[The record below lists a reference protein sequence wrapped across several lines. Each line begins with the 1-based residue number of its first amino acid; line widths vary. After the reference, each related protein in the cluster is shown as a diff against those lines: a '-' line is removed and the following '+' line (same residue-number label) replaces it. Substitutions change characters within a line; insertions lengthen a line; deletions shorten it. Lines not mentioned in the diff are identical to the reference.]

1 MQALKKGDIILSA
14 SQTKSLL
21 QTGQASGKGKAYA
34 DGTVGNVRDLV
45 RTSLDAYASGSG
57 GGSFGAGGSGSKS
70 GATTSSSKKSTDKNT
85 KAVNKNTAAQN
96 ANTKAIEDSQDWVS
110 VKLDRISKQLDE
122 YKTLASDY
130 YQAFA
135 NQNKMLDSAINQV
148 KANIQTNEQAYM
160 AYMQK
165 ANSIGLDAGYKQRVM
180 NGEINIET
188 ITDENLK
195 NLISE
200 FQDFYEKAQDCREAI
215 IDLKSQIVE
224 LSTQKIDN
232 ILDDYDSFLAMS
244 DSIYGRFEAENKL
257 FEAMGKSASEYNL
270 QMMLNQ
276 RNNQVMY
283 SRGELEDLVNLNN
296 SLLQSG
302 DIKMWSQ
309 EWYDLQAK
317 IHDVYT
323 QIYEAE
329 TAVYELR
336 QQLREVR
343 WEPFRK
349 AIEDIDATND
359 NLENTLSLISD
370 LEAFGKDSDALNMN
384 GKLQLGLL
392 TKQLG
397 NARQA
402 VAEYENAFK
411 ALDNELANG
420 NITQGQY
427 DEQLKELNEGRWEAV
442 SSVKKYRDAILDLV
456 KDGINKE
463 TEAMQK
469 LVDARKKDLQAQKDA
484 ANYARTLRDKTTEIN
499 KIKAQIAALQG
510 DDSATAKAQLRNL
523 QNQLKEKEQ
532 DLQDTQDDHAFD
544 VLQDGYDNAM
554 EKFEEI
560 QENELY
566 LLNSSLEAQNE
577 AIANMLMVARDNYK
591 EVYDELNEIA
601 EVYGM
606 KLSSDI
612 VNPWTTATEAV
623 NAYKQAVGD
632 LSAKQ
637 QIDTSPIDGVTGNT
651 DYVRYEENNTSA
663 PDNNVGQQQSQ
674 QQSSMLGYV
683 SDISEILQ
691 YGSQG
696 DNVRKLQNVLNALGY
711 NAGSVDGS
719 FGNQT
724 LAAVKRFQSAA
735 GIAVD
740 GVVGKNTKAAF
751 RARGYA
757 TGSPSTK
764 KGLAYYDEEG
774 LGSEVIITDKG
785 ILRQFDAGEIV
796 FNAEQA
802 KYLYDTSKYA
812 VKHNFPTAQMPLY
825 NPELLQ
831 RDYGVH
837 FDCLVNVEGNVTE
850 DVMPMLERMVDTKIK
865 MFDKETRR
873 KISNNY
879 RKVGGQFYQW

>member
-1 MQALKKGDIILSA
+1 M
-14 SQTKSLL
+14 
-21 QTGQASGKGKAYA
+21 
-34 DGTVGNVRDLV
+34 
-45 RTSLDAYASGSG
+45 
-57 GGSFGAGGSGSKS
+57 
-70 GATTSSSKKSTDKNT
+70 
-85 KAVNKNTAAQN
+85 
-96 ANTKAIEDSQDWVS
+96 
-110 VKLDRISKQLDE
+110 
-122 YKTLASDY
+122 
-130 YQAFA
+130 
-135 NQNKMLDSAINQV
+135 
-148 KANIQTNEQAYM
+148 
-160 AYMQK
+160 
-165 ANSIGLDAGYKQRVM
+165 
-180 NGEINIET
+180 
-188 ITDENLK
+188 
-195 NLISE
+195 
-200 FQDFYEKAQDCREAI
+200 
-215 IDLKSQIVE
+215 
-224 LSTQKIDN
+224 
-232 ILDDYDSFLAMS
+232 
-244 DSIYGRFEAENKL
+244 
-257 FEAMGKSASEYNL
+257 
-270 QMMLNQ
+270 
-276 RNNQVMY
+276 
-283 SRGELEDLVNLNN
+283 
-296 SLLQSG
+296 
-302 DIKMWSQ
+302 
-309 EWYDLQAK
+309 
-317 IHDVYT
+317 
-323 QIYEAE
+323 
-329 TAVYELR
+329 
-336 QQLREVR
+336 
-343 WEPFRK
+343 
-349 AIEDIDATND
+349 
-359 NLENTLSLISD
+359 
-370 LEAFGKDSDALNMN
+370 
-384 GKLQLGLL
+384 
-392 TKQLG
+392 
-397 NARQA
+397 
-402 VAEYENAFK
+402 
-411 ALDNELANG
+411 
-420 NITQGQY
+420 
-427 DEQLKELNEGRWEAV
+427 
-442 SSVKKYRDAILDLV
+442 
-456 KDGINKE
+456 
-463 TEAMQK
+463 
-469 LVDARKKDLQAQKDA
+469 
-484 ANYARTLRDKTTEIN
+484 
-499 KIKAQIAALQG
+499 
-510 DDSATAKAQLRNL
+510 
-523 QNQLKEKEQ
+523 KEKEQ

-612 VNPWTTATEAV
+612 VNPWTTAMEAV
-623 NAYKQAVGD
+623 NAYRQAVGD

-785 ILRQFDAGEIV
+785 VLRQFNAGEIV

-812 VKHNFPTAQMPLY
+812 VKNNFPTAQMPLY
-825 NPELLQ
+825 NPEMLQ